1 MAVSRGRPDD
11 PVPSPLTI
19 PLCHC
24 GIPAQVKQPRG
35 EAIAGTA
42 FYTCGTKWILNEDGY
57 PSEYNIAPCF
67 FHQWIDGPEK
77 FDPRI

>member
-1 MAVSRGRPDD
+1 
-11 PVPSPLTI
+11 
-19 PLCHC
+19 
-24 GIPAQVKQPRG
+24 VKQPRG